1 MLRRSSINQKQR
13 LLHSWRNRWRS
24 LLLLGFLAGYLLLLS
39 WLFWGS
45 AAAIWLTAILGMLLL
60 FMPDSS
66 PQLLMRL
73 CRARPLNRWQAP
85 ELYQLVEQLA
95 LRAELATVPQLYL
108 LPMRQSNA
116 MAVGSSDK
124 SAIAISE
131 GLLRFLDRRELAG
144 VLAHEISHLR
154 NGDIRVMQLAEL
166 ASRVT
171 NSLSLFGL
179 ALLLLN
185 LPLVLFSDYG
195 VNWTLFLLLLFAPQ
209 LNALAQ
215 LGLSRVRE
223 YSADL
228 GAATLTGDPQGLAS
242 ALQKI
247 ERQSNGIWGRLLPGY
262 TVPHWLRTHPPTRE
276 RIRRLLEL
284 SLSQRTAS
292 VWQVAPER
300 RPQTI
305 LQPVK
310 IVSVSPY
317 YGRQSRA
324 VGCSRRWYD

>member
-1 MLRRSSINQKQR
+1 M
-13 LLHSWRNRWRS
+13 
-24 LLLLGFLAGYLLLLS
+24 LLLGFLAGYLLLVS

-45 AAAIWLTAILGMLLL
+45 AAAFWLAAVFGTLLL

-66 PQLLMRL
+66 PLLLMRIY
-73 CRARPLNRWQAP
+73 RARPLNRWQAP
-85 ELYQLVEQLA
+85 ELHQVVAQLA
-95 LRAELATVPQLYL
+95 QRAELETVPQLYL
-108 LPMRQSNA
+108 LPMRQPNA
-116 MAVGSSDK
+116 LAVGRSENSV
-124 SAIAISE
+124 IGVSE
-131 GLLRFLDRRELAG
+131 GLLRLLDRRELAG

-179 ALLLLN
+179 VLLLLN
-185 LPLVLFSDYG
+185 LPRVLFSGYG
-195 VNWTLFLLLLFAPQ
+195 VDWALMLLLLFAPQ
-209 LNALAQ
+209 FNALAQ

-247 ERQSNGIWGRLLPGY
+247 ERQSSGFWGRLLPGY
-262 TVPHWLRTHPPTRE
+262 SIPHWLRTHPPTRE
-276 RIRRLLEL
+276 RVKRLLDL
-284 SLSQRTAS
+284 SVPQRSAP
-292 VWQVAPER
+292 VWRLEPDR
-300 RPQTI
+300 RPQTG

-310 IVSVSPY
+310 VISVQPY
-317 YGRQSRA
+317 YGWRRRDSGR
-324 VGCSRRWYD
+324 GDRWYD